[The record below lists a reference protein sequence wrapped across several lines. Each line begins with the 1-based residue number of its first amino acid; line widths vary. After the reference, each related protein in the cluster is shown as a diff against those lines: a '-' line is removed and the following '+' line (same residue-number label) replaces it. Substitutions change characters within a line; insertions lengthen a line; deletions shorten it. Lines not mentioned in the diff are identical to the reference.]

1 MLNYERRES
10 KLAANQT
17 CPTRN
22 GAIPYCQGLQHQY
35 HFHSEQKKKK
45 KVIYRVFSHTHHQ
58 PMQVISL
65 AVGIACVLG
74 AAYLH
79 LATYTH
85 AQSWTSQTEKPG
97 YKLSL
102 QLSSLNYPSKVK
114 ARIYSDPNIPN
125 LAITTAS
132 CRDTALAHLPARF
145 LQSQIKKGIFLLH
158 VQYGAPA
165 HTPPPWGLYVNN
177 ALTGT

>member
-1 MLNYERRES
+1 MEPFLTVKDYSTSITFTLSR
-10 KLAANQT
+10 
-17 CPTRN
+17 
-22 GAIPYCQGLQHQY
+22 
-35 HFHSEQKKKK
+35 KKKK